1 MGIATIFAGGTS
13 MFDMIKKSVFAGIGA
28 LAMTEDK
35 IQELIDEFVQKG
47 EISEKEGESLVKD
60 LQQALDEQR
69 TKFSNMVN
77 EQVKNVLHEL
87 DLVTKND
94 LTDLEKNLKKEF
106 SKIDKRLGKMEKQ
119 MKESEESS

>member
-1 MGIATIFAGGTS
+1 

-28 LAMTEDK
+28 IALTEDK
-35 IQELIDEFVQKG
+35 VQELIDEFVQKG

-60 LQQALDEQR
+60 LQKAIDEQR
-69 TKFSNMVN
+69 TKFSSMVN

-94 LTDLEKNLKKEF
+94 LADLEKGLKKEF
-106 SKIDKRLGKMEKQ
+106 SKIDKRLGRMEKQ
-119 MKESEESS
+119 MKEGGESA

>member
-1 MGIATIFAGGTS
+1 

-28 LAMTEDK
+28 IAMTEDK

-60 LQQALDEQR
+60 LQKAIDEQR
-69 TKFSNMVN
+69 TKFSSMVN

-87 DLVTKND
+87 DLVSKD
-94 LTDLEKNLKKEF
+94 HLDDLEQNLKKEF
-106 SKIDKRLGKMEKQ
+106 SKIDKRLGKIEKH
-119 MKESEESS
+119 MKERGESA

>member
-1 MGIATIFAGGTS
+1 

-119 MKESEESS
+119 MKESEESA